1 MSRRDMIALLVII
14 LWVILN
20 LLILR
25 FFSVCDVDK
34 HIKSGENN
42 ASLDASDFQTL

>member
-1 MSRRDMIALLVII
+1 MIALFLLIAWVII
-14 LWVILN
+14 N

-34 HIKSGENN
+34 DIYERKDTNVIE
-42 ASLDASDFQTL
+42 

>member
-1 MSRRDMIALLVII
+1 MIALFLLIAWVII
-14 LWVILN
+14 N

-34 HIKSGENN
+34 DIHERKDTNVIE
-42 ASLDASDFQTL
+42 

>member
-1 MSRRDMIALLVII
+1 MIALLVII

-20 LLILR
+20 VLILR

-34 HIKSGENN
+34 DLHESKDTNVIE
-42 ASLDASDFQTL
+42 

>member
-1 MSRRDMIALLVII
+1 MIALFLLIVWVII
-14 LWVILN
+14 N

-34 HIKSGENN
+34 DLNERKDESVIN
-42 ASLDASDFQTL
+42 

>member
-1 MSRRDMIALLVII
+1 MIALFLLGAWVII
-14 LWVILN
+14 NV
-20 LLILR
+20 LILR

-42 ASLDASDFQTL
+42 ESLDASDF

>member
-1 MSRRDMIALLVII
+1 MIALLVII

-20 LLILR
+20 VLILR

-34 HIKSGENN
+34 DIESREDKE
-42 ASLDASDFQTL
+42 SLDASDF

>member
-1 MSRRDMIALLVII
+1 MIALFLLGAWVII
-14 LWVILN
+14 N

-34 HIKSGENN
+34 DLHKRKDTNVIK
-42 ASLDASDFQTL
+42 

>member
-1 MSRRDMIALLVII
+1 MRKRDMIALLVII

-20 LLILR
+20 VLILR

-34 HIKSGENN
+34 HIKSGENKE
-42 ASLDASDFQTL
+42 SLDASDF

>member
-1 MSRRDMIALLVII
+1 MIALFLLIAWVII
-14 LWVILN
+14 N

-34 HIKSGENN
+34 DIHGRKDTNVIE
-42 ASLDASDFQTL
+42 

>member
-1 MSRRDMIALLVII
+1 MIALFLLIAWVII
-14 LWVILN
+14 N

-34 HIKSGENN
+34 DLNERKDKNVIN
-42 ASLDASDFQTL
+42 